1 MPSPLGGSLLGAL
14 ALLQV
19 APFLQAGLLDTQVGQ
34 LLIVIV
40 GIAVVIL
47 VGRIVLRIAW
57 RLVTIAA
64 VIVGIALLLTMFGF
78 L

>member
-1 MPSPLGGSLLGAL
+1 MLGAL

-34 LLIVIV
+34 LLIVLV

-47 VGRIVLRIAW
+47 VGRIVLRVAW

-64 VIVGIALLLTMFGF
+64 VIVGIALLLTMFGI